1 MVEPETFSTVVPF
14 WEHLSEQDKK
24 ELASISS
31 IQSYGAGACIHNADQ
46 ACIGVF
52 FVLSGFARAYMLSE
66 EGREITLFRVEK
78 HESCVLSASCVLP
91 LVTFDILVVASE
103 KAELL
108 VMPADYYSKLLERN
122 VAVEAYTY
130 KQATI
135 RFSEVMWVMQQ
146 QVFMGLDRR
155 LAIFLLDEID
165 RTGEARINA
174 THEEIARNIGS
185 AREAVSR
192 MLKTFADKGLVE
204 LFRGGVVVLDKRG
217 LREL

>member
-1 MVEPETFSTVVPF
+1 
-14 WEHLSEQDKK
+14 
-24 ELASISS
+24 
-31 IQSYGAGACIHNADQ
+31 
-46 ACIGVF
+46 
-52 FVLSGFARAYMLSE
+52 
-66 EGREITLFRVEK
+66 
-78 HESCVLSASCVLP
+78 
-91 LVTFDILVVASE
+91 
-103 KAELL
+103 
-108 VMPADYYSKLLERN
+108 
-122 VAVEAYTY
+122 
-130 KQATI
+130 
-135 RFSEVMWVMQQ
+135 
-146 QVFMGLDRR
+146 VFMGLDRR